1 MRGEEA
7 ENPGWRLGRGLRGLI
22 TAAVDAVYPP
32 VCTGCGRMVGQ
43 HRGVCPACWAT
54 LRLIE
59 RPYCEVL
66 GLPFSHDLGAGIL
79 SADAIANPPVFD
91 RLRSVAIHDGIAR
104 SLVHGLKY
112 RDRTDLA
119 IMMAG
124 WMVRASDG
132 TVEACDAILP
142 VPLHA
147 YRLWGRRFNQS
158 AELARA
164 IARLSGKPYLATALI
179 RTKRTARQVGLGAQ
193 ARENN
198 VRGAFAVTEAGKT
211 ALFGK
216 RVVLVDDVYTT
227 GATVSAA
234 TRALKK
240 AGAGD
245 VTVLTFARAMS
256 GLI

>member
-1 MRGEEA
+1 MA
-7 ENPGWRLGRGLRGLI
+7 
-22 TAAVDAVYPP
+22 AAVDAVYPP
-32 VCTGCGRMVGQ
+32 VCSGCGCMVGQ

-66 GLPFSHDLGAGIL
+66 GLPFSHDLAAGIL
-79 SADAIANPPVFD
+79 SADAIANPPVFE

-119 IMMAG
+119 IMMAA

-132 TVEACDAILP
+132 HVQSCDAIIP

-164 IARLSGKPYLATALI
+164 IARLSGRPYLATALI
-179 RTKRTARQVGLGAQ
+179 RTKRTARQVGLGAT
-193 ARENN
+193 AREDN
-198 VRGAFAVTEAGKT
+198 VRGAFSVTEAGK
-211 ALFGK
+211 AAVFGK

-240 AGAGD
+240 AGARD